1 MVLERLS
8 AAGVYGGAGYDG
20 LVALEAA
27 AHGRTLLTLD
37 QRAQST
43 YQQSASPST
52 QSLRDAVIWR
62 LHPRGGVR
70 HLRLTASR
78 AADYRRTRRVDDEA
92 GRRMTV
98 ARGSMR
104 LAILTTALL
113 ALLPAVGWAQQPI
126 EPLGAQ
132 QRLTES
138 GPPSDP
144 SVDAQNADVAY
155 NSVRNQFL
163 IVWEERTLSEIEIFG
178 RILGADGAP
187 VAGAFR
193 ISRTVLPDIP
203 GFESFD
209 PAVAY
214 DPERDRYG
222 VVWAGDD
229 SVDGEME
236 IFLQVL
242 TGDGAL
248 IEPDGDPTTVPV
260 HVSFMGDNTTNFQ
273 AAAPDVAYRP
283 DTDGVGNSDAWI
295 VAWSGDDVD
304 DQNEIFT
311 SRIPATLAFSF
322 EFPVSDV
329 GATGGDAF
337 DPSIVVLPG
346 SEDHVVA
353 WEGSTTGTDNEIYA
367 RRVTTSGFLR
377 GQTRISVMGG
387 VNDFGADP
395 SITVDSANSQL
406 LVAWRGDDVD
416 TDNEVFVQRLD
427 LGIGQIGAD
436 DQQVSSAGPAGSGSL
451 FTVTQPSAVYN
462 PALQRYL
469 VTWIGTDDGRPGLS
483 NDERELMGTV
493 LDAGGTEAAPQ
504 DFTISRMGADN
515 DEDATPLDASLAVN
529 TQSKRWLPVWSSD
542 DARGALADNEF
553 EIWGRQVGENFDRDG
568 DGALVPA
575 DCDDGNPAIR
585 PGAPDAFDNGID
597 EDCAGGDAQNPDR
610 DGDGSPR
617 PADCDDANPNIR
629 PGIADVPNNE
639 IDENCDG
646 KKRRTIVDVKVER
659 FFAVFSDFTRV
670 TRLRVTKLRRGM
682 RIQIRCKGKG
692 CPKPLRKGKVRKV
705 KVKKAGSKDFTK
717 LFKRAK
723 LKPRAVIEVRVLQ
736 TGAIGRVDRFRI
748 RDGKVPKR
756 VLRCLPPGAKK
767 PRACP

>member
-1 MVLERLS
+1 LK
-8 AAGVYGGAGYDG
+8 
-20 LVALEAA
+20 
-27 AHGRTLLTLD
+27 
-37 QRAQST
+37 
-43 YQQSASPST
+43 
-52 QSLRDAVIWR
+52 
-62 LHPRGGVR
+62 
-70 HLRLTASR
+70 
-78 AADYRRTRRVDDEA
+78 
-92 GRRMTV
+92 
-98 ARGSMR
+98 

-132 QRLTES
+132 QRLTQS
-138 GPPSDP
+138 GPASDP

-163 IVWEERTLSEIEIFG
+163 VVWEERTSSEIEIFG

-203 GFESFD
+203 GFDSFD

-229 SVDGEME
+229 SVDQEME

-248 IEPDGDPTTVPV
+248 INRNGTPTTAPTQ
-260 HVSFMGDNTTNFQ
+260 VSFMGDDSLTFQ

-283 DTDGVGNSDAWI
+283 DTDGVGNADAW
-295 VAWSGDDVD
+295 VVVWSGDDVD
-304 DQNEIFT
+304 GENEIFNV
-311 SRIPATLAFSF
+311 RVPAVSGIFSVDND
-322 EFPVSDV
+322 VSNV
-329 GATGGDAF
+329 SPTGGDAF
-337 DPSIVVLPG
+337 DPSVVVLPG
-346 SEDHVVA
+346 SEDFVVA
-353 WEGSTTGTDNEIYA
+353 WEGSTTGVDNEIYA
-367 RRVTTSGFLR
+367 RRVTTAGFVP
-377 GQTRISVMGG
+377 GQTQISLMGG
-387 VNDFGADP
+387 ATDFGFDP
-395 SITVDSANSQL
+395 SITVDPATSQL

-427 LGIGQIGAD
+427 FGIGQIGAD
-436 DQQVSSAGPAGSGSL
+436 DQQVSSAGPPGSGAL
-451 FTVTQPSAVYN
+451 FTVSQPSAVYN
-462 PALQRYL
+462 PVLQRHL
-469 VTWIGTDDGRPGLS
+469 VTWIGRDDGRPGLS
-483 NDERELMGTV
+483 NDEQELMGTV
-493 LDAGGTEAAPQ
+493 LDANGVEASPQ
-504 DFTISRMGADN
+504 DFTISRMGVDN
-515 DEDATPLDASLAVN
+515 DEDAAPLDASLAVN
-529 TQSKRWLPVWSSD
+529 TQSARWLPVWSSD
-542 DARGALADNEF
+542 DARGALVDGEF
-553 EIWGRQVGENFDRDG
+553 EVWGRQVGENFDRDG
-568 DGALVPA
+568 DGAAVPA

-585 PGAPDAFDNGID
+585 PGAADVFDNGID

-629 PGIADVPNNE
+629 PGIADIPNNK

-646 KKRRTIVDVKVER
+646 KKRRTVVAVNVER

-682 RIQIRCKGKG
+682 RIQLRCSGKG
-692 CPKPLRKGKVRKV
+692 CAKPLRKGKVRKV

-723 LKPRAVIEVRVLQ
+723 LKPGAVIEVRVLQ
-736 TGAIGRVDRFRI
+736 TGAIGRVDRFVI

-756 VLRCLPPGAKK
+756 VLRCMPPGAKK
-767 PRACP
+767 PRACT